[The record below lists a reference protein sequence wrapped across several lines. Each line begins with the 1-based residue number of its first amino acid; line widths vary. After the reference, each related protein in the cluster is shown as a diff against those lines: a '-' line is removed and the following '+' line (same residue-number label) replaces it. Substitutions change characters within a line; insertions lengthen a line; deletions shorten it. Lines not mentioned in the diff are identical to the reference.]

1 VAITRPCLDTDDP
14 AAVGLY
20 LQALAFDAEA
30 QFTSYADQ
38 MSSTDLDAAVIL
50 RITANYTPF
59 VGAADQI
66 FLNATTTFDVFESNN
81 NPTGL
86 WAFGFTV
93 LSDPLGAKTAT
104 TLRQAIAEA
113 GYTDSFGDW
122 HILSTIYDVEFE
134 SNAATRTTLNAS
146 GTFSVP
152 EGLEDI
158 GMPDVRLYFSW
169 SNAASNMEILAQ
181 STMWW
186 YHISAHD
193 QLVINA

>member
-1 VAITRPCLDTDDP
+1 MAITRPCLDTVDP

-20 LQALAFDAEA
+20 LQALAFDAEE
-30 QFTSYADQ
+30 QFTSYANA
-38 MSSTDLDAAVIL
+38 MSSTDQDAAVLI

-59 VGAADQI
+59 VGAPDQI
-66 FLNATTTFDVFESNN
+66 FLSAATTYDVFESND

-122 HILSTIYDVEFE
+122 HILSTIYDVQFE

-146 GTFSVP
+146 GTFVIP
-152 EGLEDI
+152 EGIDI
-158 GMPDVRLYFSW
+158 FPEVRLYFSW

-186 YHISAHD
+186 YHVSTHN